1 MDHAMSKLA
10 NPTLAK
16 LLQSGIEYHQENRLP
31 EAVAVYARILEIDPE
46 HTDALH
52 LLGLAA
58 HQFGRNEEALKLIT
72 CAVTR
77 RTKVAGYRNSR
88 GVVLSS
94 LGRTGEAV
102 EEFRQALQLDPDCLD
117 ARINLNNHGHTL

>member
-1 MDHAMSKLA
+1 MSKLA

-31 EAVAVYARILEIDPE
+31 EAVAVYGRILEIDPE

-77 RTKVAGYRNSR
+77 RTKVAAYRNSR

-117 ARINLNNHGHTL
+117 ARINLNNHGRTL